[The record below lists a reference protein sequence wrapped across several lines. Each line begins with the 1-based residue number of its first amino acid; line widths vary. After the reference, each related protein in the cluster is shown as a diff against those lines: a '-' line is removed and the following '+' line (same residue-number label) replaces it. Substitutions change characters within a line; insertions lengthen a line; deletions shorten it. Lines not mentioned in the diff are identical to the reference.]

1 MKARRYATLAAA
13 LAAVALIGACGG
25 DVEETIEE
33 DLPVAAPAPELTA
46 PIDTLGDTVEGDSLG
61 AVP

>member
-1 MKARRYATLAAA
+1 MKARRYVILAGACAA
-13 LAAVALIGACGG
+13 LTLIGACGG
-25 DVEETIEE
+25 DVEETVDE

-46 PIDTLGDTVEGDSLG
+46 PVDTLGDSLEGDSLG